1 MTRGLRS
8 WGKPGW
14 PVASAPS
21 ASIVNIFWW
30 VQWENNSTLLK
41 LNFAKNWRSGPPDF
55 CLGSSFWI
63 FLAARKPRPGAS
75 APVLPLMQR
84 ERCGQWDP
92 WVLGFEQLP
101 ALGWEQLPAL
111 GWNLDRLRRWAQD
124 GSVGHKKNWW
134 ERRWEE
140 APHVSPDHPR
150 SMGLE
155 TSFWQAT
162 KDFIQSR
169 AMLRVWCH
177 SFRPNHGTLRLSRS
191 SHKGEKWAMT
201 RPGDMLCRLKSGQ
214 RAPATKRQGWMSNLG
229 FTKPWLNWGAT
240 MTTYFD
246 RNVSF
251 LGVSPLELSH
261 QPGFSNSD
269 LTLICLHECP

>member
-8 WGKPGW
+8 LGKPGW
-14 PVASAPS
+14 PVASTPS

-30 VQWENNSTLLK
+30 VQWKNNSALLK

-63 FLAARKPRPGAS
+63 SLAARKPRPGAS

-101 ALGWEQLPAL
+101 ALGW
-111 GWNLDRLRRWAQD
+111 NLDRLRRLAQD
-124 GSVGHKKNWW
+124 GWGTQKKLMG
-134 ERRWEE
+134 EE
-140 APHVSPDHPR
+140 
-150 SMGLE
+150 MGGGASCFTGSSTFHGFGDVIL
-155 TSFWQAT
+155 TGN

-177 SFRPNHGTLRLSRS
+177 SFRPNHGTLRLSKS
-191 SHKGEKWAMT
+191 SHKGGEV
-201 RPGDMLCRLKSGQ
+201 RE
-214 RAPATKRQGWMSNLG
+214 
-229 FTKPWLNWGAT
+229 
-240 MTTYFD
+240 
-246 RNVSF
+246 VS
-251 LGVSPLELSH
+251 H
-261 QPGFSNSD
+261 D
-269 LTLICLHECP
+269 